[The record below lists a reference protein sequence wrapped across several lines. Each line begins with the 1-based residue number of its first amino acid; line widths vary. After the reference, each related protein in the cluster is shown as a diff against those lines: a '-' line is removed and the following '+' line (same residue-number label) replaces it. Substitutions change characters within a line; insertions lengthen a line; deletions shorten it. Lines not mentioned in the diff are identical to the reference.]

1 MKYSRFIAFL
11 LVIAIAFSLVGCKND
26 DDDYVHKNGEDEAS
40 GDSGKGETENNI
52 TYVYTSTKLHR
63 ENCYY
68 AAGMDELFKKSYS
81 GDLSVLVEKEFTFC
95 GLCCYEEREIYGT
108 VADDENGIKPEDAT
122 YVLNTNPRNLKF
134 HFPDCR
140 HIESMSPSNTEY
152 TDLQREVLIEHGY
165 SACKTCNP

>member
-1 MKYSRFIAFL
+1 MKYSRLIALL

-26 DDDYVHKNGEDEAS
+26 EDDYVHKDGEGGEEEGGEGDLGNGV
-40 GDSGKGETENNI
+40 

-63 ENCYY
+63 SNCYY

-81 GDLSVLVEKEFTFC
+81 GDLSELVDKGFSFC

-108 VADDENGIKPEDAT
+108 ATDNENGINPEDAT

-134 HFPDCR
+134 HFPDCY
-140 HIESMSPSNTEY
+140 HVESMSPSNTEY
-152 TDLQREVLIEHGY
+152 TDLQRETIIEHGY
-165 SACKTCNP
+165 IPCKHCKP